1 VNRSIL
7 VIISKLSAD
16 KPDKWFQFVP
26 KVQQV
31 INGTIHKSTKRS
43 TFELMFGIKMS
54 NDANGNI
61 LQMLEEE
68 MYNSFDE
75 ERQKTRQEAKEEIQ
89 QAQEDYKKAFDRK
102 RKNNYGYKMGDLVAI
117 RRTQF
122 VAGRK
127 LASEYLGP
135 YEI

>member
-1 VNRSIL
+1 
-7 VIISKLSAD
+7 
-16 KPDKWFQFVP
+16 
-26 KVQQV
+26 
-31 INGTIHKSTKRS
+31 
-43 TFELMFGIKMS
+43 FEHMFGIK
-54 NDANGNI
+54 I

-75 ERQKTRQEAKEEIQ
+75 ERQKTRQEAKVEIQ
-89 QAQEDYKKAFDRK
+89 QAQEDHKIAFDRK
-102 RKNNYGYKMGDLVAI
+102 RKNIYGYKMGDLVAI

-135 YEI
+135 YKITKVKRSGRYEVRKVGDSEGTATSNDNMKLWRYAEDNDDAWSSEA